1 MDGRQLRALGL
12 GAAAALLVGAASLA
26 YLHVQIPP
34 PRLPQPSPPPP
45 PQLSATDFDT
55 LMYDFVTPS
64 LGWATDT
71 RSSQSLASDDL
82 WIFHTSDGPGH
93 WVKQLHSPWQGGPG
107 ARVVFFD
114 QQHGFVYPTGPGLVD
129 LYRTVDGGAHWAH
142 PTVPSGFAGE
152 VTFADAT
159 HGWVLGDAA
168 GAAPEVPE
176 QLYATTNGGDSW
188 FQVASSAE
196 LVFGLAM
203 RGPDEGWDGTTA
215 DGPEVLLSQDG
226 GRSWEPR
233 HPPGGGSPPSI
244 CSSSVTLLPGDGLVA
259 RFSCKD
265 GSNEQLSTF
274 DEGQTWMPVD
284 NPPPDESSWDR
295 TTFIDR
301 LHWWT
306 MTGGDLWKTADG
318 GQTWKDYGLQINDWE
333 YIPHALDSS
342 HGWAQLLHTG
352 PNESRQS
359 GLVMTADGGIHWTQ
373 VNAPRP

>member
-1 MDGRQLRALGL
+1 MGI
-12 GAAAALLVGAASLA
+12 ASLA
-26 YLHVQIPP
+26 FLHVHIPL
-34 PRLPQPSPPPP
+34 PRLPQPTPPPP

-55 LMYDFVTPS
+55 VMYDFVTPS

-71 RSSQSLASDDL
+71 RSSQTLAGDDL
-82 WIFHTSDGPGH
+82 WIFGTSDGARH
-93 WVKQLHSPWQGGPG
+93 WKKQFHTSWQADPG
-107 ARVVFFD
+107 ARIVFFD
-114 QQHGFVYPTGPGLVD
+114 RRHGFVYPAGPGLVD
-129 LYRTVDGGAHWAH
+129 LYRTVDGGAHWTH
-142 PTVPSGFAGE
+142 PTVPFGFSGE
-152 VTFADAT
+152 ITFADPND
-159 HGWVLGDAA
+159 GWILAEAA
-168 GAAPEVPE
+168 GAAPEVTT
-176 QLYATTNGGDSW
+176 QLYRTIDGGDSW
-188 FQVASSAE
+188 FLVASSSE

-203 RGPDEGWDGTTA
+203 RGPAEGWDGTTA

-233 HPPGGGSPPSI
+233 YLPGDGSPQSI
-244 CSSSVTLLPGDGLVA
+244 CSSSVTLLPGGGVVA
-259 RFSCKD
+259 RSSCKV
-265 GSNEQLSTF
+265 GSNEQMKSF
-274 DEGQTWMPVD
+274 DDGQTWTPVD

-295 TTFIDR
+295 TTFLDR

-333 YIPHALDSS
+333 YIPHALDAS

-352 PNESRQS
+352 PDESRQS